1 MTGMHYLIWSSNNT
15 GEWVVEAV
23 DEEGGGEV
31 YLTRFSGPGAE
42 ERAKE
47 YAAWKESAPPY
58 SSAA

>member
-1 MTGMHYLIWSSNNT
+1 
-15 GEWVVEAV
+15 VVEAM

-31 YLTRFSGPGAE
+31 SLTRFSGPGAE

-47 YAAWKESAPPY
+47 YAEYAAWKERASPY